1 MNFYLRSV
9 LSLNQPYLKIL
20 SKSVR
25 ILETANTLRYDMAQ
39 SAGYKIPAEFST
51 LLAEGTPRSTIG
63 KFKVGGD
70 DGDGRFCQSWNR
82 GKKSVKN
89 ETEPTSR
96 LRSQRQKNFEGL
108 SEIKNNELLGKIR

>member
-25 ILETANTLRYDMAQ
+25 ILETANKLRYDMAQ

-82 GKKSVKN
+82 GKKYVKRK
-89 ETEPTSR
+89 EVEITEAKK
-96 LRSQRQKNFEGL
+96 L
-108 SEIKNNELLGKIR
+108 